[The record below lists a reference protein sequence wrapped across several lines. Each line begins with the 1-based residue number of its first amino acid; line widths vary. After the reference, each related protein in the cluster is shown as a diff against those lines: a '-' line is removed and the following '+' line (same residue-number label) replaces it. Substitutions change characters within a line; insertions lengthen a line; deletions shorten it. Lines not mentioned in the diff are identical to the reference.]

1 MRLISTLLITLL
13 FFLSGQLIA
22 QQPNISH
29 NFKIQG
35 LTKIANLT
43 SFASTKMVEYDPQ
56 SPDHLLVS
64 LFDANEKI
72 VTKTRFLFKGKK
84 FELVKAG
91 DYIVANNLILDGPH
105 TCFFV
110 DGSIDKELV
119 YANGKLFQETIYYP
133 EGTKKSVISGD
144 EQTKDGSF
152 KMWHANGQLWFSG
165 VYANNQRNG
174 VFQQFDDLGK
184 LIRKGEYQQGKLVS
198 GDPVVPDI
206 LYKTPEILAKYA
218 NGNAA
223 FNDVLKARFDTLKKT
238 VMMDIQTATLNL
250 VIDKNGRVVTVGKTA
265 GCDPVFYTVS
275 ATLLKGLTGFTPAQ
289 QEIVPVDSELML
301 KFQLSPRG
309 FAVASDSPSPSFNPK
324 NDTISG
330 TNPDVY
336 TIVEKMPEYPG
347 GLLEMRKFIAMAV
360 RYPVEAQIN
369 GIMGKVFVSFVID
382 EEGNVT
388 NIKIAKGVH
397 KSVNQEAV
405 RVVSLMGKWVPGLH
419 EGKPV
424 KVAFTVPINFNLQVS
439 DPSGKGFTKFGK

>member
-105 TCFFV
+105 QSFLSN
-110 DGSIDKELV
+110 GNIDKELFYV
-119 YANGKLFQETIYYP
+119 AGKLVEETVFYP
-133 EGTKKSVISGD
+133 GGTKKSFVSGD
-144 EQTKDGSF
+144 ELTKNGPF
-152 KMWHANGQLWFSG
+152 KMWHPNGQLWFSG
-165 VYANNQRNG
+165 EYSNNQKNG
-174 VFQQFDDLGK
+174 EFQQFDDLGK
-184 LIRKGEYQQGKLVS
+184 LIRKGEYQQGKLVA

-206 LYKTPEILAKYA
+206 LYKAPAILAKYA
-218 NGNAA
+218 DGNAA

-238 VMMDIQTATLNL
+238 VVMDIQTATLNL
-250 VIDKNGRVVTVGKTA
+250 LIDKNGRVVTVGKTA

-275 ATLLKGLTGFTPAQ
+275 ALLLKDLSGFMPAQ
-289 QEIVPVDSELML
+289 EENIPIDSELML

-309 FAVASDSPSPSFNPK
+309 FAVATDSAVPLF
-324 NDTISG
+324 
-330 TNPDVY
+330 NPDVY
-336 TIVEKMPEYPG
+336 TIVEQMPEYPG
-347 GLLEMRKFIAMAV
+347 GLLGMRKFVAMTI
-360 RYPVEAQIN
+360 RYPVEAQEN
-369 GIMGKVFVSFVID
+369 GIVGKVFVSFVIS
-382 EEGNVT
+382 ETGEVT
-388 NIKIAKGVH
+388 NIKLAKGVH
-397 KSVNQEAV
+397 KSLDQEAI
-405 RVVSLMGKWVPGLH
+405 RAVSQMGKWKPGMH
-419 EGKPV
+419 DGKPV
-424 KVAFTVPINFNLQVS
+424 KVSYTIPITFDIKVFNS
-439 DPSGKGFTKFGK
+439 EEKGFGNFRN